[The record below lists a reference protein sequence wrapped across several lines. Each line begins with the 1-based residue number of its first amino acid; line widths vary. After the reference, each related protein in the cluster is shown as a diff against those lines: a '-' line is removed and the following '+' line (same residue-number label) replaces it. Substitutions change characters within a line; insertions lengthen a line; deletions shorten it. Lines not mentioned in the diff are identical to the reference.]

1 MLPEEGFIRWLLW
14 AWERLLRLE
23 GGTEDFRRRRR
34 LVVPVAENFPVD
46 PGLEGH
52 DLADDYFLFV
62 KEHAGV
68 QGWPLELVPEDGW
81 ADDDDLGVPYDPCL
95 LGTPTRLVA
104 QLAHGVAHQVVLAHG
119 IGDLE
124 ENEVDPLADAT
135 AVFLGFG
142 IFAANAAA
150 RVAGPQSWLGPTLA
164 PVGALSEHEVAYALA
179 LYAVLTEI
187 PDRHVEAH
195 LRPNPRE
202 FYRRAV
208 KHILRYRGRELH
220 RLRQVPL
227 APLSPYR

>member
-104 QLAHGVAHQVVLAHG
+104 QLAHGVAHLHHLVVH
-119 IGDLE
+119 DL
-124 ENEVDPLADAT
+124 
-135 AVFLGFG
+135 
-142 IFAANAAA
+142 
-150 RVAGPQSWLGPTLA
+150 
-164 PVGALSEHEVAYALA
+164 HLA
-179 LYAVLTEI
+179 LVMVWILHHGNLQHAICPSALCRLGKSVFAFA
-187 PDRHVEAH
+187 DVDFVFRAH
-195 LRPNPRE
+195 DKL
-202 FYRRAV
+202 
-208 KHILRYRGRELH
+208 
-220 RLRQVPL
+220 
-227 APLSPYR
+227 